1 MDRQK
6 HIWFVLFVVLFAF
19 TSQAQVTFQTKVSR
33 KKLGINERVRVD
45 FIMNADGDDFNPPS
59 FEGFRVVGGPNQSI
73 SNSYINR
80 KRTYSKTYSYFLSPL
95 KQGNLR
101 IGTASIYIS
110 GKTYTTSAIP
120 LQITPAVKTPSDGL
134 GNNPEV
140 IAAQNVHLVAEVS
153 NPTPYLNERITIVYK
168 LYVSNNVSITSQW
181 REINSPR
188 YADFWSKNIDSQ
200 KLNLFEGKYQGEDYR
215 YVVLKTTVLYPQ
227 KTGPLEIEPLT
238 LDVPIDVPGKR
249 RNIFGRSLTTRV
261 NKTISA
267 GKRTITVKP
276 LPLEGRPDNF
286 TGAVGDFSFTVKAN
300 KKVLEADQ
308 ALTLQLTV
316 SGKGNLNTLSIPTL
330 KVPSALE
337 VYEPQRKENIR
348 TRASGISGSVSMEY
362 TVVAQEKG
370 SYPISPISFSFFNP
384 DSQSYQSVSS
394 EQIVIRVTPGATPKQ
409 DPTIAQTQTPQ
420 PLVIEQH
427 FNYIKLNAN
436 LSPSTT
442 PPFFKSN
449 LFWGLLLVPLG
460 LIPLFILLG
469 KKQRSTRADIQGLK
483 LRRANKMARKYLAE
497 ARKNKHNKEIFYE
510 ALERSLHN
518 YLKAR
523 LDIQTTQLSK
533 ERITKLLV
541 ERKVQVA
548 PVLEFE
554 TLLKSCELARYT
566 PTSDVAIRQD
576 YKKAIDTISLIDKQ
590 IQYYKR

>member
-1 MDRQK
+1 MNRQK

-19 TSQAQVTFQTKVSR
+19 TSQAQVIFQTKVSR

-45 FIMNADGDDFNPPS
+45 FVMNADGDDFNPPS

-80 KRTYSKTYSYFLSPL
+80 KRTYSKTYSYFLLPL

-101 IGTASIYIS
+101 IGTASIYVS
-110 GKTYTTSAIP
+110 GKTYTTSAVT

-276 LPLEGRPDNF
+276 LPLKDRPDNF
-286 TGAVGDFSFTVKAN
+286 TGAVGDFTFTVKAN
-300 KKVLEADQ
+300 KKVLEVDQ

-348 TRASGISGSVSMEY
+348 TRASGISGSVSMGY
-362 TVVAQEKG
+362 TVVPQEKG

-384 DSQSYQSVSS
+384 DTQSYQEVSS
-394 EQIVIRVTPGATPKQ
+394 NQIIVRVTPGATPKQ

-420 PLVIEQH
+420 PLVIEKR
-427 FNYIKLNAN
+427 FSYIKLNAD
-436 LSPSTT
+436 LSPSTIA
-442 PPFFKSN
+442 PFFKSKV
-449 LFWGLLLVPLG
+449 FWGLLLGPLG

-469 KKQRSTRADIQGLK
+469 KKQRSMRADVQGLK

-497 ARKNKHNKEIFYE
+497 ARKNKHNKVIFYE

-523 LDIQTTQLSK
+523 LDIQTTQMSK
-533 ERITKLLV
+533 ERITKLLM

-554 TLLKSCELARYT
+554 KLLKSCELARYT

-590 IQYYKR
+590 IQ

>member
-1 MDRQK
+1 MNRQK

-19 TSQAQVTFQTKVSR
+19 TSQAQVIFQTKVSR

-45 FIMNADGDDFNPPS
+45 FVMNADGDDFNPPS

-101 IGTASIYIS
+101 ISTASIYVS
-110 GKTYTTSAIP
+110 GKTYTTSAVT
-120 LQITPAVKTPSDGL
+120 LQITPAVKSPSDGL

-267 GKRTITVKP
+267 GKRTIIVKP
-276 LPLEGRPDNF
+276 LPLKDRPDNF
-286 TGAVGDFSFTVKAN
+286 TGAVGDFTFTVKAN
-300 KKVLEADQ
+300 KKVLEVDQ

-348 TRASGISGSVSMEY
+348 TRASGISGSVSMGY
-362 TVVAQEKG
+362 TVVPQEKG

-384 DSQSYQSVSS
+384 DTQSYQEVSS
-394 EQIVIRVTPGATPKQ
+394 NQIIVRVTPGATPKQ

-420 PLVIEQH
+420 PLVIEQR
-427 FNYIKLNAN
+427 FSYIKLNAD
-436 LSPSTT
+436 LSPSTIA
-442 PPFFKSN
+442 PFFKSKV
-449 LFWGLLLVPLG
+449 FWGLLLGPLG

-469 KKQRSTRADIQGLK
+469 KKQRSMRADVQGLK

-497 ARKNKHNKEIFYE
+497 ARKNKHNKVIFYE

-523 LDIQTTQLSK
+523 LDIQTTQMSK
-533 ERITKLLV
+533 ERITKLLM

-554 TLLKSCELARYT
+554 KLLKSCELARYT

-590 IQYYKR
+590 IQ

>member
-1 MDRQK
+1 MNRQK

-19 TSQAQVTFQTKVSR
+19 TSQAQVIFQTKVSR

-45 FIMNADGDDFNPPS
+45 FVMNADGDDFNPPS

-101 IGTASIYIS
+101 ISTASIYVS
-110 GKTYTTSAIP
+110 GKTYTTSAVT
-120 LQITPAVKTPSDGL
+120 LQITPAVKSPSDGL

-300 KKVLEADQ
+300 KKVLEVDQ

-348 TRASGISGSVSMEY
+348 TRASGISGSVSMGY
-362 TVVAQEKG
+362 TVVPQEKG

-384 DSQSYQSVSS
+384 DTQSYQEVSS
-394 EQIVIRVTPGATPKQ
+394 NQIIVRVTPGATPKQ

-420 PLVIEQH
+420 PLVIEQR
-427 FNYIKLNAN
+427 FSYIKLNAD
-436 LSPSTT
+436 LSPSTIA
-442 PPFFKSN
+442 PFFKSKV
-449 LFWGLLLVPLG
+449 FWGLLLGPLG

-469 KKQRSTRADIQGLK
+469 KKQRSMRADVQGLK

-497 ARKNKHNKEIFYE
+497 ARKNKHNKVIFYE

-523 LDIQTTQLSK
+523 LDIQTTQMSK
-533 ERITKLLV
+533 ERITKLLM

-554 TLLKSCELARYT
+554 KLLKSCELARYT

-590 IQYYKR
+590 IQ

>member
-1 MDRQK
+1 MNRQK

-19 TSQAQVTFQTKVSR
+19 TSQAQVIFQTKVSR

-45 FIMNADGDDFNPPS
+45 FVMNADGDDFNPPS

-80 KRTYSKTYSYFLSPL
+80 KRTYSKTYSYFLLPL

-101 IGTASIYIS
+101 ISTASIYVS
-110 GKTYTTSAIP
+110 GKTYTTSAVT
-120 LQITPAVKTPSDGL
+120 LQITPAVKSPSDGL

-300 KKVLEADQ
+300 KKVLEVDQ

-348 TRASGISGSVSMEY
+348 TRASGISGSVSMGY
-362 TVVAQEKG
+362 TVVPQEKG

-384 DSQSYQSVSS
+384 DTQSYQEVSS
-394 EQIVIRVTPGATPKQ
+394 NQIIVRVTPGATPKQ

-420 PLVIEQH
+420 PHVIEKR
-427 FNYIKLNAN
+427 FSYIKLNAD
-436 LSPSTT
+436 LSPSTI
-442 PPFFKSN
+442 PPFFKSKV
-449 LFWGLLLVPLG
+449 FWGLLLGPLG

-469 KKQRSTRADIQGLK
+469 KKQRSMRADVQGLK

-497 ARKNKHNKEIFYE
+497 ARKNKHNKVIFYE

-523 LDIQTTQLSK
+523 LDIQTTQMSK
-533 ERITKLLV
+533 ERITKLLM

-554 TLLKSCELARYT
+554 KLLKSCELARYT

-590 IQYYKR
+590 IQ

>member
-1 MDRQK
+1 MNRQK

-19 TSQAQVTFQTKVSR
+19 TSQAQVIFQTKVSR

-45 FIMNADGDDFNPPS
+45 FVMNADGDDFNPPS

-80 KRTYSKTYSYFLSPL
+80 KRTYSKTYSYFLLPL

-101 IGTASIYIS
+101 ISTASIYVS
-110 GKTYTTSAIP
+110 GKTYTTSAVT

-300 KKVLEADQ
+300 KKVLEVDQ

-348 TRASGISGSVSMEY
+348 TRASGISGSVSMGY
-362 TVVAQEKG
+362 TVVPQEKG
-370 SYPISPISFSFFNP
+370 SYPISSISFSFFNP
-384 DSQSYQSVSS
+384 DTQSYQEVSS
-394 EQIVIRVTPGATPKQ
+394 NQIIVRVTPGATPKQ

-420 PLVIEQH
+420 PLVIEQR
-427 FNYIKLNAN
+427 FSYIKLNAD
-436 LSPSTT
+436 LSPSTIA
-442 PPFFKSN
+442 PFFKSKV
-449 LFWGLLLVPLG
+449 FWGLLLGPLG

-469 KKQRSTRADIQGLK
+469 KKQRSMRADVQGLK

-497 ARKNKHNKEIFYE
+497 ARKNKHNKVIFYE

-523 LDIQTTQLSK
+523 LDIQTTQMSK
-533 ERITKLLV
+533 ERITKLLM

-554 TLLKSCELARYT
+554 KLLKSCELARYT

-590 IQYYKR
+590 IQ

>member
-1 MDRQK
+1 MNRQK
-6 HIWFVLFVVLFAF
+6 HIWFVLFVALFAF
-19 TSQAQVTFQTKVSR
+19 TSQAQVIFQTKVSR

-45 FIMNADGDDFNPPS
+45 FVMNADGDDFNPPS

-80 KRTYSKTYSYFLSPL
+80 KRTYSKTYSYFLLPL

-101 IGTASIYIS
+101 IGTASIYVS
-110 GKTYTTSAIP
+110 GKTYTTSAVT
-120 LQITPAVKTPSDGL
+120 LQITPAVKSPSDGL

-300 KKVLEADQ
+300 KKVLEVDQ

-348 TRASGISGSVSMEY
+348 TRASGISGSVSMGY
-362 TVVAQEKG
+362 TVVPQEKG

-384 DSQSYQSVSS
+384 DTQSYQEVSS
-394 EQIVIRVTPGATPKQ
+394 NQIIVRVTPGATPKQ

-420 PLVIEQH
+420 PLVIEKR
-427 FNYIKLNAN
+427 FSYIKLNAD
-436 LSPSTT
+436 LSPSTIA
-442 PPFFKSN
+442 PFFKSKV
-449 LFWGLLLVPLG
+449 FWGLLLGPLG

-469 KKQRSTRADIQGLK
+469 KKQRSMRADVQGLK

-497 ARKNKHNKEIFYE
+497 ARKNKHNKVIFYE

-523 LDIQTTQLSK
+523 LDIQTTQMSK
-533 ERITKLLV
+533 ERITKLLM

-554 TLLKSCELARYT
+554 KLLKSCELARYT

-590 IQYYKR
+590 IQ

>member
-1 MDRQK
+1 MNRQK

-19 TSQAQVTFQTKVSR
+19 TSQAQVIFQTKVSR

-45 FIMNADGDDFNPPS
+45 FVMNADGDDFNPPS

-101 IGTASIYIS
+101 ISTASIYVS
-110 GKTYTTSAIP
+110 GKTYTTSAVT
-120 LQITPAVKTPSDGL
+120 LQITPAVKSPSDGL

-227 KTGPLEIEPLT
+227 KTGPLEIGPLT

-267 GKRTITVKP
+267 GKRTIIVKP
-276 LPLEGRPDNF
+276 LPLKDRPDNF
-286 TGAVGDFSFTVKAN
+286 TGAVGDFTFTVKAN
-300 KKVLEADQ
+300 KKVLEVDQ

-348 TRASGISGSVSMEY
+348 TRASGISGSVSMGY
-362 TVVAQEKG
+362 TVVPQEKG

-384 DSQSYQSVSS
+384 DTQSYQEVSS
-394 EQIVIRVTPGATPKQ
+394 NQIIVRVTPGATPKQ

-420 PLVIEQH
+420 PLVIEQR
-427 FNYIKLNAN
+427 FSYIKLNAD
-436 LSPSTT
+436 LSPSTIA
-442 PPFFKSN
+442 PFFKSKV
-449 LFWGLLLVPLG
+449 FWGLLLGPLG

-469 KKQRSTRADIQGLK
+469 KKQRSMRADVQGLK

-497 ARKNKHNKEIFYE
+497 ARKNKHNKVIFYE

-523 LDIQTTQLSK
+523 LDIQTTQMSK
-533 ERITKLLV
+533 ERITKLLM

-554 TLLKSCELARYT
+554 KLLKSCELARYT

-590 IQYYKR
+590 IQ

>member
-1 MDRQK
+1 MNRQK
-6 HIWFVLFVVLFAF
+6 HIWVCIFVVLFAF

-45 FIMNADGDDFNPPS
+45 FAMNADGDDFNQPS

-73 SNSYINR
+73 SNSYING
-80 KRTYSKTYSYFLSPL
+80 KRSFSKTYSYFLSPL
-95 KQGNLR
+95 KQGNLT
-101 IGTASIYIS
+101 IWKASIYVS
-110 GKTYTTSAIP
+110 GKTYTTSGVT

-134 GNNPEV
+134 GTNPEV
-140 IAAQNVHLVAEVS
+140 IAEQNVHLVAEIS
-153 NPTPYLNERITIVYK
+153 NPTPYLNQRTTIVYK

-200 KLNLFEGKYQGEDYR
+200 KLNLFEGKYKGEDYR

-238 LDVPIDVPGKR
+238 LNVPIDVPGKR
-249 RNIFGRSLTTRV
+249 RNIFGRALTTRV

-267 GKRTITVKP
+267 GESIIKVKP

-300 KKVLEADQ
+300 KEIVAVDQ
-308 ALTLQLTV
+308 ALTLDLTV
-316 SGKGNLNTLSIPTL
+316 SGKGNLNTLSIPSL
-330 KVPSALE
+330 KAPSTLE
-337 VYEPQRKENIR
+337 VYEPQRKENIQ
-348 TRASGISGSVSMEY
+348 TRASGISGSISQSY
-362 TVVAQEKG
+362 TVVPQNKG
-370 SYPISPISFSFFNP
+370 RYPISPISFSFFNP
-384 DSQSYQSVSS
+384 ESQRYREVSS
-394 EQIVIRVTPGATPKQ
+394 EQIVVRVTPGATPSQ
-409 DPTIAQTQTPQ
+409 DPPLAQTPITQ
-420 PLVIEQH
+420 PVVAQQR
-427 FNYIKLNAN
+427 FRYIKLNPN

-442 PPFFKSN
+442 PPFFKSKVFWAL
-449 LFWGLLLVPLG
+449 LFSPFG
-460 LIPLFILLG
+460 LIPLLILFG
-469 KKQRSTRADIQGLK
+469 KKQRSMRADVQGLK
-483 LRRANKMARKYLAE
+483 LRKANKMARKYLVE
-497 ARKNKHNKEIFYE
+497 ARKNKHNKVIFYE

-523 LDIQTTQLSK
+523 LDIQTAQMSK
-533 ERITKLLV
+533 ERVAKLLL

-548 PVLEFE
+548 TVLDFE

-576 YKKAIDTISLIDKQ
+576 YQKAIDTISLIDKQ
-590 IQYYKR
+590 IQQDKR

>member
-1 MDRQK
+1 MNRQK

-19 TSQAQVTFQTKVSR
+19 TSQAQVIFQTKVSR

-45 FIMNADGDDFNPPS
+45 FVMNADGDDFNPPS

-101 IGTASIYIS
+101 ISTASIYVS
-110 GKTYTTSAIP
+110 GKTYTTSAVT

-300 KKVLEADQ
+300 KKVLEVDQ

-348 TRASGISGSVSMEY
+348 TRASGISGSVSMGY
-362 TVVAQEKG
+362 TVVPQEKG

-384 DSQSYQSVSS
+384 DTQSYQEVSS
-394 EQIVIRVTPGATPKQ
+394 NQIIVRVTPGATPKQ

-420 PLVIEQH
+420 PLVIEQR
-427 FNYIKLNAN
+427 FSYIKLNAD
-436 LSPSTT
+436 LSPSTIA
-442 PPFFKSN
+442 PFFKSKV
-449 LFWGLLLVPLG
+449 FWGLLLGPLG

-469 KKQRSTRADIQGLK
+469 KKQRSMRADVQGLK

-497 ARKNKHNKEIFYE
+497 ARKNKHNKVIFYE

-523 LDIQTTQLSK
+523 LDIQTTQMSK
-533 ERITKLLV
+533 ERITKLLM

-554 TLLKSCELARYT
+554 KLLKSCELARYT

-590 IQYYKR
+590 IQ

>member
-1 MDRQK
+1 MNRQK

-101 IGTASIYIS
+101 IAAASIYVS
-110 GKTYTTSAIP
+110 GKIYTTTPVA

-140 IAAQNVHLVAEVS
+140 IAAQNVHLVAEIS

-200 KLNLFEGKYQGEDYR
+200 KLNLFEGEYQGEDYR

-238 LDVPIDVPGKR
+238 LNVPIDVPGKR

-267 GKRTITVKP
+267 GESTITVKP
-276 LPLEGRPDNF
+276 LPIEGRPDNF
-286 TGAVGDFSFTVKAN
+286 TGAVGDFTFTVKAN
-300 KKVLEADQ
+300 KKVLEVDQ
-308 ALTLQLTV
+308 ALALDLTV

-330 KVPSALE
+330 KVPSTLE
-337 VYEPQRKENIR
+337 IYEPQRKENIR
-348 TRASGISGSVSMEY
+348 TRASGISGSISQSY
-362 TVVAQEKG
+362 TVVPQEKG
-370 SYPISPISFSFFNP
+370 SYPINPISFSFFNP
-384 DSQSYQSVSS
+384 ETQSYQEVSS
-394 EQIVIRVTPGATPKQ
+394 EQIIVRVIPGATPKQ
-409 DPTIAQTQTPQ
+409 DPTLAQTQTPE
-420 PLVIEQH
+420 PFVIEKR
-427 FNYIKLNAN
+427 FGYIKLNAD
-436 LSPSTT
+436 LSPSIIT
-442 PPFFKSN
+442 PFFKSN
-449 LFWGLLLVPLG
+449 LFWALLLGPLG
-460 LIPLFILLG
+460 LVPLFILIG
-469 KKQRSTRADIQGLK
+469 KKHRSMRADVQGFK
-483 LRRANKMARKYLAE
+483 LRKANKMARKYLAE
-497 ARKNKHNKEIFYE
+497 ARKNKHNKVIFYE

-523 LDIQTTQLSK
+523 LDIQTTQMSK
-533 ERITKLLV
+533 ERITKLLM
-541 ERKVQVA
+541 ERKVQTA
-548 PVLEFE
+548 TVLEFE
-554 TLLKSCELARYT
+554 KLLKSCELARYT
-566 PTSDVAIRQD
+566 PTTDVTIRQD

-590 IQYYKR
+590 IQ

>member
-1 MDRQK
+1 MNRQK
-6 HIWFVLFVVLFAF
+6 HIWFFLFVVLFAF
-19 TSQAQVTFQTKVSR
+19 TSQAQVTFETKVSR
-33 KKLGINERVRVD
+33 KKLGLNERVRVD

-95 KQGNLR
+95 KQGTLR
-101 IGTASIYIS
+101 IGKASIYVS
-110 GKTYTTSAIP
+110 GKTYTTSSIT
-120 LQITPAVKTPSDGL
+120 LEITPAVKTPSDGL

-140 IAAQNVHLVAEVS
+140 IAEQNVHLVAEIS
-153 NPTPYLNERITIVYK
+153 NPTPYLNQRLTITYK

-276 LPLEGRPDNF
+276 LPTKDRPDNF
-286 TGAVGDFSFTVKAN
+286 TGAVGDFTFSVTPN
-300 KKVLEADQ
+300 KKVLEVDQ
-308 ALTLQLTV
+308 ALEVSLTV
-316 SGKGNLNTLSIPTL
+316 SGKGNLNTLSLPSL
-330 KVPSALE
+330 KVPSTLE

-348 TRASGISGSVSMEY
+348 TRASGISGSISQTY
-362 TVVAQEKG
+362 TLVPQNKG
-370 SYPISPISFSFFNP
+370 TYPISPISFSFFNP
-384 DSQSYQSVSS
+384 DTQTYQSVSS
-394 EQIVIRVTPGATPKQ
+394 EQIVIRVTAGSTPKQ
-409 DPTIAQTQTPQ
+409 DSTIAQTQIQKTQ
-420 PLVIEQH
+420 PLIIEER
-427 FNYIKLNAN
+427 FRYIKLNAD
-436 LSPSTT
+436 LIPIASA
-442 PPFFKSN
+442 PFFKSN
-449 LFWGLLLVPLG
+449 LFWALLLGPLG

-469 KKQRSTRADIQGLK
+469 KKHRSMRADVQGLK
-483 LRRANKMARKYLAE
+483 LRKANKMARKYLAE
-497 ARKNKHNKEIFYE
+497 ARKNKHNKAIFYE

-523 LDIQTTQLSK
+523 LNIQTTDMSK
-533 ERITKLLV
+533 ERIAKLLL
-541 ERKVQVA
+541 ERKVA
-548 PVLEFE
+548 ATAVLDFE

-566 PTSDVAIRQD
+566 PTSDVAIKQD
-576 YKKAIDTISLIDKQ
+576 YKKAVATISQIDKQ
-590 IQYYKR
+590 IQ